1 MTGRRPTSASSHHQT
16 SPRAG
21 SAVTTR
27 RVTCGERRRPWLPP
41 LGDVVPLETLA
52 LQAGGDGVVPT
63 GGLASG

>member
-1 MTGRRPTSASSHHQT
+1 MAPA
-16 SPRAG
+16 
-21 SAVTTR
+21 TTR